1 MPNDIRNLL
10 DNIINDTNN
19 SYPTQNHQP
28 IEHPV
33 VQFDKGKFREKL
45 SMYVLKDIISAM
57 MHDETKD
64 LDGMI
69 DESIT
74 QHIQDN
80 YNGTCFGYLSQA
92 RANCNNSPLLG
103 DIIQEIDDTV
113 EDTAKEVSDKKD
125 ESVADKV
132 DVKKILNE
140 SENYD
145 EFREKLKKQVSE
157 QVVNDVAK
165 VVTTKDD
172 AATFDSLDEKFAK
185 SNMDDES
192 DPTTESVIL
201 RMTSSIVVESGMN
214 GKPIPTE
221 EGINRA
227 VVKFCLAKMDHL
239 FKQRPKKYDI
249 YTKYL

>member
-33 VQFDKGKFREKL
+33 VQFDKGQFREKI
-45 SMYVLKDIISAM
+45 SMHVLKDIVSAM
-57 MHDETKD
+57 MHDETND

-69 DESIT
+69 DESIN
-74 QHIQDN
+74 QHIRDN

-92 RANCNNSPLLG
+92 RDNCNNSPLLG
-103 DIIQEIDDTV
+103 DVIQEIDDTV
-113 EDTAKEVSDKKD
+113 EDTAGKISDKKD
-125 ESVADKV
+125 ESVADQFNIKNMLKDV
-132 DVKKILNE
+132 D
-140 SENYD
+140 NYD
-145 EFREKLKKQVSE
+145 EFREKLKKQVSD

-165 VVTTKDD
+165 VVTTSNDAPVFDD
-172 AATFDSLDEKFAK
+172 LDEKL
-185 SNMDDES
+185 SENTDDDL

-201 RMTSSIVVESGMN
+201 RMTSSIVVESAMN
-214 GKPIPTE
+214 GNPIPTE

-227 VVKFCLAKMDHL
+227 IVKFCLAKMDRL
-239 FKQRPKKYDI
+239 FKQKPKKYDI
-249 YTKYL
+249 YYKYL

>member
-1 MPNDIRNLL
+1 MMPNDIRNLL

-19 SYPTQNHQP
+19 SYPRHSNP

-33 VQFDKGKFREKL
+33 VQFDKGQFREKL

-74 QHIQDN
+74 QHIRDN

-92 RANCNNSPLLG
+92 RDNCKSPLIG
-103 DIIQEIDDTV
+103 DIIQEIDDAV
-113 EDTAKEVSDKKD
+113 EDTADKISDKKD
-125 ESVADKV
+125 ESIADKV
-132 DVKKILNE
+132 DVKKMLDDTN
-140 SENYD
+140 NYE
-145 EFREKLKKQVSE
+145 EFRDKLAKQVSD

-165 VVTTKDD
+165 VVTTSNDAVVFGNLDKVMSNNADD
-172 AATFDSLDEKFAK
+172 D
-185 SNMDDES
+185 S

-201 RMTSSIVVESGMN
+201 RMTSSIVVESAMN

-227 VVKFCLAKMDHL
+227 VVKFCLAKMDRL
-239 FKQRPKKYDI
+239 FKQKPKKYDI